1 MLNLIKTSEAMAKVR
16 QQCEVVDVGS
26 DEINDKGEKV

>member
-1 MLNLIKTSEAMAKVR
+1 MLNLIKNSEVMVKVR

-26 DEINDKGEKV
+26 DEINDKGENV